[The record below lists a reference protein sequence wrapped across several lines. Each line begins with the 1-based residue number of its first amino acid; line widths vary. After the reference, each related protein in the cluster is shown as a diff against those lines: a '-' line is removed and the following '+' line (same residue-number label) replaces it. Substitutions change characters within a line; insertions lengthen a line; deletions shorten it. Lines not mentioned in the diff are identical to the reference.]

1 MLMDALPF
9 ADDDARWRAVAARD
23 PAAADA
29 FVCAVATTGIY
40 CRPTCSARPARRNVT
55 FYPDAAAAEAAGFRA
70 CKLCLP
76 EGPGRHAEAVARA
89 CRAME
94 AAETP
99 PDLEALARG
108 AGLSSFHFHRVFR
121 AVTGVTPKAYAAGV
135 QARRARAALEEG
147 LSATEAAYAAGFGA
161 ASRFYAAAPGRL
173 GMTPGQYRAG
183 GRDVTLRIAIGRTSL
198 GLVLVAVTD
207 VGIAA
212 IQLGSDAE
220 QLTADLAARFPGA
233 RLEVADEPLANTVA
247 AVAALVEDPGAAF
260 DLPLDVR
267 GTAFQEQVWQ
277 ALRAIPAGKTLTYGE
292 LAAAIGRP
300 TAVRAVAA
308 ACGANRVAVVIP
320 CHRVI
325 GADGTL
331 TGYRWGVDRKAELLR
346 REGAGDALL

>member
-1 MLMDALPF
+1 MLTQAPF
-9 ADDDARWRAVAARD
+9 ADDDARWRAVEARD

-40 CRPTCSARPARRNVT
+40 CRPTCPARPARRNVT
-55 FYPDAAAAEAAGFRA
+55 FYPNAAAAEAAGFRA

-89 CRAME
+89 CRVLE
-94 AAETP
+94 ASESA
-99 PDLEALARG
+99 PDLDALARA
-108 AGLSSFHFHRVFR
+108 AGLSRFHFHRVFR
-121 AVTGVTPKAYAAGV
+121 AVTGVTPKAYGAAL
-135 QARRARAALEEG
+135 QARRARAALADG
-147 LSATEAAYAAGFGA
+147 LSATEAAYAAGYGA

-183 GRDVTLRIAIGRTSL
+183 GRNVTLKIALGRTSL
-198 GLVLVAVTD
+198 GFVLAAVTD

-212 IQLGSDAE
+212 IQIGPDAD

-233 RLEVADEPLANTVA
+233 TLEAADESLANTVA

-300 TAVRAVAA
+300 SAVRAVAA
-308 ACGANRVAVVIP
+308 ACGANRIAVAIP

-331 TGYRWGVDRKAELLR
+331 TGYRWGVDVKAELLR
-346 REGAGDALL
+346 REGAGGLL

>member
-1 MLMDALPF
+1 M
-9 ADDDARWRAVAARD
+9 
-23 PAAADA
+23 
-29 FVCAVATTGIY
+29 
-40 CRPTCSARPARRNVT
+40 
-55 FYPDAAAAEAAGFRA
+55 
-70 CKLCLP
+70 
-76 EGPGRHAEAVARA
+76 
-89 CRAME
+89 
-94 AAETP
+94 
-99 PDLEALARG
+99 
-108 AGLSSFHFHRVFR
+108 
-121 AVTGVTPKAYAAGV
+121 
-135 QARRARAALEEG
+135 
-147 LSATEAAYAAGFGA
+147 
-161 ASRFYAAAPGRL
+161 
-173 GMTPGQYRAG
+173 
-183 GRDVTLRIAIGRTSL
+183 TLRIAIGRTSL